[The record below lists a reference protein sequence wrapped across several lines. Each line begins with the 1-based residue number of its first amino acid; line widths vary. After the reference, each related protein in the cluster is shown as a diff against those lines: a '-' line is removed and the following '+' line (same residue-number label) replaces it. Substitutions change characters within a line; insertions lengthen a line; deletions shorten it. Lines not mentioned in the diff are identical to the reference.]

1 MSHISGQVKNL
12 LSKITSVDQGNYP
25 EMMGKTFIINA
36 PGMFKLVWGIVKR
49 FLDARTLT
57 KIEASICKEPFHA
70 CMKTYL
76 NPAYHNVICIQAQR
90 YISRYCSRKGCF
102 FIFRKQTN
110 DLQFRK
116 CTTPA

>member
-1 MSHISGQVKNL
+1 MSHVSGQVKGL

-57 KIEASICKEPFHA
+57 KIEVSIVQISPVPPVPQYCFTQ
-70 CMKTYL
+70 CLKTDPPPIL
-76 NPAYHNVICIQAQR
+76 LAFLWA
-90 YISRYCSRKGCF
+90 
-102 FIFRKQTN
+102 
-110 DLQFRK
+110 
-116 CTTPA
+116 

>member
-1 MSHISGQVKNL
+1 MSHISGQVKGL

-57 KIEASICKEPFHA
+57 KIEVGSPASPNPLDSGAGLFAAGFRVPMHLEPSSIVF
-70 CMKTYL
+70 TIL
-76 NPAYHNVICIQAQR
+76 F
-90 YISRYCSRKGCF
+90 G
-102 FIFRKQTN
+102 
-110 DLQFRK
+110 
-116 CTTPA
+116 

>member
-1 MSHISGQVKNL
+1 MSHVSGQVKGL

-57 KIEASICKEPFHA
+57 KIEVSIIQISCSS
-70 CMKTYL
+70 
-76 NPAYHNVICIQAQR
+76 CIS
-90 YISRYCSRKGCF
+90 ILLH
-102 FIFRKQTN
+102 TMPE
-110 DLQFRK
+110 D
-116 CTTPA
+116 

>member
-1 MSHISGQVKNL
+1 MSHISGQVKGL

-57 KIEASICKEPFHA
+57 KIEAGICNQSVWP
-70 CMKTYL
+70 CLITRL
-76 NPAYHNVICIQAQR
+76 
-90 YISRYCSRKGCF
+90 
-102 FIFRKQTN
+102 
-110 DLQFRK
+110 
-116 CTTPA
+116 